1 MFLCL
6 QKLKQEKNALL
17 HNCVADS
24 LTLVEL
30 KMDLMLEQHDT
41 NQNWGTISVASLG
54 ALGHQNVK

>member
-30 KMDLMLEQHDT
+30 KMDLMLKLHDT
-41 NQNWGTISVASLG
+41 NQNWGTMKQL
-54 ALGHQNVK
+54 LHL